1 MANAARSVARLMK
14 ERGRSKESP
23 DDVIRRIAAETID
36 YAANLGWS
44 GPAFCPRLLAS
55 TLGIRVEDRK
65 VLSGEAQLTP
75 TTGNRFL
82 IEVDP
87 RPPVVRQNYSIC
99 HEIVHTFF
107 PDCADQQ
114 RHRDVKRVDEV
125 ERLCQLG
132 AAELLLPETAFH
144 EASATWGTSLNG
156 VAELGGM
163 FQASYEAVIRRLLS
177 MADEPVA
184 AVFFSRR
191 LKPTER
197 SGLGQ
202 NLLFDDCGPVEKMR
216 VLYCAS
222 SASWSAY
229 IPKEKSVEEDSAVAR
244 CEQSLL
250 VQQGIENWGC
260 AGLRDLRVE
269 SLALPPIENSDAM
282 KVPSVVALIK
292 EIY

>member
-1 MANAARSVARLMK
+1 MANAARSIARLLK
-14 ERGRSKESP
+14 ERGHSQESP

-36 YAANLGWS
+36 YAANFGWS

-114 RHRDVKRVDEV
+114 RHRNGKRVDEV

-132 AAELLLPETAFH
+132 AAELLLPEAAFQ

-163 FQASYEAVIRRLLS
+163 FQASYEAVVRRLLS
-177 MADEPVA
+177 MAAEPVA

-191 LKPTER
+191 LKPTQR
-197 SGLGQ
+197 SGHGQ
-202 NLLFDDCGPVEKMR
+202 SVLFDGCGPVEKMR

-222 SASWSAY
+222 SSSWSAY
-229 IPKEKSVEEDSAVAR
+229 IPKDKSVEEDSAVVR
-244 CEQSLL
+244 CERSPL
-250 VQQGIENWGC
+250 VQQDTEDWGC
-260 AGLRDLRVE
+260 SGLGALRVE
-269 SLALPPIENSDAM
+269 SLALPPIENSDPM
-282 KVPSVVALIK
+282 KVPSVVALIQAVF
-292 EIY
+292 